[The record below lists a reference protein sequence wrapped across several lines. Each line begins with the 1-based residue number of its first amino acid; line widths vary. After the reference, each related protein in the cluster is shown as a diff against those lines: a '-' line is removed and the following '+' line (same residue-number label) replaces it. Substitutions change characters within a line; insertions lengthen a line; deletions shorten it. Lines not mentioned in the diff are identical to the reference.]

1 MIRRRNEL
9 ADWLYRERD
18 GAPYTTLQ
26 IVEMSGIY
34 DDCING
40 RYDTARRDLMRLEKN
55 GVVRR
60 ANSLR
65 PARWEFGQ

>member
-1 MIRRRNEL
+1 MTRRRNEL
-9 ADWLYRERD
+9 ADWLYRERA

-26 IVEMSGIY
+26 IVDVSGIY

-55 GVVRR
+55 GVVHR
-60 ANSLR
+60 ADANR
-65 PARWEFGQ
+65 PVRWEFGQ